1 MKEKLNSLVMEYKHT
16 RCNLVFEEIYRL
28 TISKFKATFKEIAR
42 SLRSNV
48 PEVSALYE
56 DVLMRCIETYS
67 GEHDFENYFMFSV
80 KNKRANLYRDR
91 KTRRE
96 REVMEC
102 ELEKHDGEGAATLEI
117 ISMETPEKLQFKKK
131 RADQRQL
138 ISSLLEKSDGSTK
151 AIVET
156 FLVSERPTPTAIG
169 KALGIHHM
177 TVIRKLEKLAGNFD
191 SKQFGDYRDYLFAN

>member
-1 MKEKLNSLVMEYKHT
+1 MKEKLNNLVMEYKLT
-16 RCNLVFEEIYRL
+16 QCNLVFEEIYEL
-28 TISKFKATFKEIAR
+28 TISKLKATFKEIAR
-42 SLRSNV
+42 SLKSNV
-48 PEVSALYE
+48 PEVNALYE
-56 DVLMRCIETYS
+56 DVLMRCIDTYS

-102 ELEKHDGEGAATLEI
+102 ELKKQDDEGAATLEV

-138 ISSLLEKSDGSTK
+138 ISSLLEKSDESTK

-169 KALGIHHM
+169 KMLGIHHM

-191 SKQFGDYRDYLFAN
+191 SKQFGDYRDYLVAN

>member
-1 MKEKLNSLVMEYKHT
+1 MEYRLT
-16 RCNLVFEEIYRL
+16 QCNLVFEEIYEL
-28 TISKFKATFKEIAR
+28 TISKLKATFKEIAR
-42 SLRSNV
+42 SLKSNV
-48 PEVSALYE
+48 PEVNALYE
-56 DVLMRCIETYS
+56 DVLMRCIDTYS
-67 GEHDFENYFMFSV
+67 GEHDFENYYMLSV

-91 KTRRE
+91 KTRRQ
-96 REVMEC
+96 REVAEC
-102 ELEKHDGEGAATLEI
+102 ELKKTDDEGAATLEV
-117 ISMETPEKLQFKKK
+117 ISMETPENLQFKKK

-138 ISSLLEKSDGSTK
+138 ISSLLEKSDESTK

-169 KALGIHHM
+169 KMLGVHHM